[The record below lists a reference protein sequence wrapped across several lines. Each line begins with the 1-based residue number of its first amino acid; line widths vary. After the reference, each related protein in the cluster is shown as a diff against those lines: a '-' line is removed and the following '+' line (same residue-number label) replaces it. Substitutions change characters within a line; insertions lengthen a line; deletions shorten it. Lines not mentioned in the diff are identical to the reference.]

1 MSKIMSYYRGCMRK
15 VKYHS
20 KKAARDAAIEQQ
32 RTKGLKS
39 RLYGCD
45 FCGLWHLTHKD
56 VR

>member
-32 RTKGLKS
+32 RTKGLKL